1 MFFQNIKKIL
11 ETLSLILF
19 ISSLLITTSAGL
31 ERTEKEKKLGV
42 FKEDLKAIGKFKKIE
57 TVPKELFPEKLKT
70 FVARSKKSQE
80 EIKRIFVDQKGLLDK
95 YPHQMMKGM
104 AYFEFF
110 YMQQL
115 KDHEKDLERFE
126 IKYPNSGKKV
136 MQKIHNLNQARQ
148 TMREAVGL
156 TIESSPEEAIKVYF
170 TMYKLF
176 NQAKTQ
182 EIKLSKEEKKKLKIH
197 KEVNKHLALTIKSI
211 EKLTEER
218 LTRKKFLKENQK
230 NSKKLNRSLKKAETF
245 KEYELLSSLIIELP
259 DFTNKNPSVAL
270 SGYR

>member
-11 ETLSLILF
+11 ETLALILF
-19 ISSLLITTSAGL
+19 ISSLLIKSSVGL

-80 EIKRIFVDQKGLLDK
+80 EIIRIFVDQKGLLDK

-126 IKYPNSGKKV
+126 IKYPNSSKKV

-218 LTRKKFLKENQK
+218 LAPAGHGFVGFTVLYEIFK
-230 NSKKLNRSLKKAETF
+230 NDQTDTLTVIGNGEDLNST
-245 KEYELLSSLIIELP
+245 P
-259 DFTNKNPSVAL
+259 DMKIL
-270 SGYR
+270 